1 MGRHERWASVAAF
14 RREMRRDSLMTYL
27 VDVNTDLSASPLLAS
42 ALDALPG
49 ELSAHRLTVRPTRD
63 RAARALASL
72 GLCGTRGR
80 HVLAIYVPPE
90 RRSGCPVAGVRAR
103 RSGSSSTGRLAC
115 SLGADGIISLRCD
128 VVDVDGKRPFKGCQN
143 G

>member
-49 ELSAHRLTVRPTRD
+49 ELSAHRLTVRPTRP
-63 RAARALASL
+63 RRTGF
-72 GLCGTRGR
+72 GLSWPVRGRDGR
-80 HVLAIYVPPE
+80 HVLAIGVPPE
-90 RRSGCPVAGVRAR
+90 RRSGCPVAGV
-103 RSGSSSTGRLAC
+103 
-115 SLGADGIISLRCD
+115 
-128 VVDVDGKRPFKGCQN
+128 
-143 G
+143 